1 MSINGLEMLKRNVND
16 IYDVIL
22 QKIEAR
28 FQFLKFS
35 DFKNSIERHLTW
47 IFDNAESAK
56 TPKN

>member
-1 MSINGLEMLKRNVND
+1 MLKRNVND

-22 QKIEAR
+22 QKIETR